1 MVFTT
6 QIFIFAF
13 FPLCVVAY
21 LLADRVEKIGRF
33 GVWLKKLRAKDV
45 LLIAFSLVFYMWPAL
60 MMYLS
65 SYFIFCL
72 SIFWLAG

>member
-45 LLIAFSLVFYMWPAL
+45 LLIAFSLVFCKR
-60 MMYLS
+60 
-65 SYFIFCL
+65 FIIGRIVRL
-72 SIFWLAG
+72 QLL

>member
-21 LLADRVEKIGRF
+21 LLADRAEKIGRF

-45 LLIAFSLVFYMWPAL
+45 LL
-60 MMYLS
+60 MYTVNQ
-65 SYFIFCL
+65 
-72 SIFWLAG
+72 

>member
-45 LLIAFSLVFYMWPAL
+45 LLIAFSLVFYMWACFDDVFKL
-60 MMYLS
+60 ILYILLV
-65 SYFIFCL
+65 YI
-72 SIFWLAG
+72 LAR